1 MLYIPITP
9 YIFLRKMS
17 NEIEIDKLLIQLQN
31 NKEIIKK
38 YEVTKIKYFAL
49 DKDYILEIKRKPK
62 TPEQLY
68 VYNPS
73 VSMDHDYHLDF
84 SFQINYQKGY
94 MYNSI
99 TVHPVE
105 NGRFYNIG
113 NSFHTQ
119 STLTSEINIS
129 RIMDYID
136 QTEFEIINKKTYG
149 TNTYFP
155 SNSYICEKC
164 KCEIKSTKFPR

>member
-1 MLYIPITP
+1 
-9 YIFLRKMS
+9 MS
-17 NEIEIDKLLIQLQN
+17 NEIEIDKLLIQLQT
-31 NKEIIKK
+31 NKEIIEK
-38 YEVTKIKYFAL
+38 YNVTKIKFFDS

-73 VSMDHDYHLDF
+73 VSMDHYYHLDF
-84 SFQINYQKGY
+84 SFQIKYQKGY
-94 MYNSI
+94 IYNSI
-99 TVHPVE
+99 TVHPVK
-105 NGRFYNIG
+105 NGCFYNIG

-119 STLTSEINIS
+119 SIATSEIDIS

-136 QTEFEIINKKTYG
+136 QTEFEIINKKTYE
-149 TNTYFP
+149 TNTYLP

-164 KCEIKSTKFPR
+164 KCEIKNTKVPRKNNTRSKNIH

>member
-1 MLYIPITP
+1 
-9 YIFLRKMS
+9 MS

-31 NKEIIKK
+31 NTEIITK
-38 YEVTKIKYFAL
+38 YNVTKIKFFDS
-49 DKDYILEIKRKPK
+49 DKNYILEIKRKPK

-73 VSMDHDYHLDF
+73 VSIAHDYHLDF
-84 SFQINYQKGY
+84 SFHIRYQKGY
-94 MYNSI
+94 VYNSI
-99 TVHPVE
+99 TAHPVK
-105 NGRFYNIG
+105 NGYFYNIG
-113 NSFHTQ
+113 NTFHTQ
-119 STLTSEINIS
+119 STLASEISIS

-164 KCEIKSTKFPR
+164 KCEIKFPR